1 MKQSRRQF
9 MQLPAIAA
17 GLVGLEYLAMQ
28 NSASA
33 AAQETK
39 SEFEKITQE
48 DFDKRNIEYKIL
60 TEIDVYACWGAIPV
74 VTGRL
79 RVEKEWWESLPE
91 GLSKQELFDKLKKQ
105 KIQYEIQTVLT
116 GKDLTNEL
124 ITSDSR
130 GFLSDA
136 KRFQK
141 EKKPKLGPELDS
153 NVEFNQE
160 SYDNLEHVLS
170 WENFRGSVSKEKRKY
185 IWWGPSRTV
194 YYFAAG
200 SRVRFETTPD
210 EAAIQTYTICECG
223 YQVGERVVITD
234 PAQVKAMRDMT
245 FFSILH
251 PDPKGG
257 NSIPMNWIFQAYQDK
272 TVVSALY
279 STGTKGDTVEK
290 AAAELTAGGL
300 LD

>member
-1 MKQSRRQF
+1 MNMNRRKF
-9 MQLPAIAA
+9 LSLPAVAA
-17 GLVGLEYLAMQ
+17 GLAGLEYLTL
-28 NSASA
+28 NSHASA
-33 AAQETK
+33 QQKESQFEEITQE
-39 SEFEKITQE
+39 EFEK
-48 DFDKRNIEYKIL
+48 RNADYKTL
-60 TEIDVYACWGAIPV
+60 TEIDVYACWGIIPV

-91 GLSKQELFDKLKKQ
+91 GLDKQGLYDRLKKQ

-136 KRFQK
+136 KRFVK
-141 EKKPKLGPELDS
+141 AKKSKLGPELDA
-153 NVEFNQE
+153 NIEFNQE
-160 SYDNLEHVLS
+160 SYDNLEAVLS
-170 WENFRGSVSKEKRKY
+170 WENFRGPVSKEKQKY

-194 YYFAAG
+194 CYFAAG
-200 SRVRFETTPD
+200 SRIRFETTPD
-210 EAAIQTYTICECG
+210 EAAIQTYTICEGG
-223 YQVGERVVITD
+223 YKLGERVVITD

-257 NSIPMNWIFQAYQDK
+257 NSIPMNWIFQAYEDK
-272 TVVSALY
+272 TIVSASY
-279 STGTKGDTVEK
+279 STGTEGDTVEK

-300 LD
+300 LE